1 MTGTIGARKAT
12 MSFACGGSLGLS
24 SFAYPL
30 SLDPF
35 LCSSQR
41 ACKCLVKTLC
51 ILFVKINWTKI
62 HLPLHR
68 IARKWCHAFF
78 HAHILLFWPIWGP
91 VIYFYNY
98 CSDHEEASV
107 EGWHH
112 DNTFECLF
120 EAGPQASN
128 INSWLLSY
136 KKTLFISGNL
146 LFSWPFLFQTTL
158 QWILISR
165 GKLQLVFHCR
175 SVSCHFNSGIGK
187 RHYLNLDYLLLPKE
201 WQNKEFQRDFSLIE
215 LILSKCSK
223 QSVKDQT

>member
-165 GKLQLVFHCR
+165 GSYNWLSTVGLSAVISTVALAK
-175 SVSCHFNSGIGK
+175 GII
-187 RHYLNLDYLLLPKE
+187 
-201 WQNKEFQRDFSLIE
+201 SILITCFCPRNDKTKSFRE
-215 LILSKCSK
+215 IFL
-223 QSVKDQT
+223 